1 LGATKAKA
9 EGGALRRA
17 VFSALL
23 LGLSATAVAAAD
35 NLRTVIE
42 LPPEVRTQFLEHMR
56 THMTS
61 LDNVIQLIADGKL
74 KEAGVLARSEM
85 AIGQGSGLGRHMPRE
100 FREMGFEFHR
110 AADDFARVTDEMVEP
125 FDAQGWQKVVA
136 SLGKITMRC
145 NGCHVA
151 FRVK

>member
-1 LGATKAKA
+1 M
-9 EGGALRRA
+9 RRA
-17 VFSALL
+17 LLAALL
-23 LGLSATAVAAAD
+23 LGLSATSVAGAD
-35 NLRTVIE
+35 DPRTAID

-61 LDNVIQLIADGKL
+61 LDNVIQLMADGKF
-74 KEAGVLARSEM
+74 KEAGVVARREM
-85 AIGQGSGLGRHMPRE
+85 AIGQGSGLGRHMPQE

-110 AADDFARVTDEMVEP
+110 AADDFARVTAEIAEP
-125 FDAQGWQKVVA
+125 IDAQGWQKVVG

-145 NGCHVA
+145 NGCHGA